1 MCLLAVCRSSL
12 EKCLFVSSAHFLT
25 GLFAFWLL
33 AAFLSLSL
41 GGVIIRYFDLCH
53 AHPPKLWFYSYF
65 LLVFIAPSLEP
76 DFLVSVPLRCQCCH
90 NVGVLLILSLGQ
102 GTSSSSCGAKKFG
115 VSLSSGS
122 SYAFYAPG
130 SWVWDPHT
138 VPGLGTTPH
147 VVFPISP

>member
-53 AHPPKLWFYSYF
+53 AHPPQTVVLQSLPLGLHSPQLRTRF
-65 LLVFIAPSLEP
+65 PSVRSTP
-76 DFLVSVPLRCQCCH
+76 VSM
-90 NVGVLLILSLGQ
+90 LS
-102 GTSSSSCGAKKFG
+102 
-115 VSLSSGS
+115 
-122 SYAFYAPG
+122 
-130 SWVWDPHT
+130 
-138 VPGLGTTPH
+138 
-147 VVFPISP
+147 